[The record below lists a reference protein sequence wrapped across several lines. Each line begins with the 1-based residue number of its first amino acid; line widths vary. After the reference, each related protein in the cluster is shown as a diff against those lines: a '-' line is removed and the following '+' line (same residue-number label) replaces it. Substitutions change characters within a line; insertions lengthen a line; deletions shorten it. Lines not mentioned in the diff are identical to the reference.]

1 MKGKGGMVKEVLLKN
16 YLSKMDFLGVKITR
30 FQ

>member
-1 MKGKGGMVKEVLLKN
+1 MKRI
-16 YLSKMDFLGVKITR
+16 GVKITR